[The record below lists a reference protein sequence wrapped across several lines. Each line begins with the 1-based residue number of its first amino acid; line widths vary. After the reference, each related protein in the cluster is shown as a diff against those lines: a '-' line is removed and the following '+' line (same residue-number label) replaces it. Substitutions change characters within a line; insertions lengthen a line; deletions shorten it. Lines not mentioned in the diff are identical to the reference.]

1 MTHFRT
7 HKRSLSTTSLQ
18 SGRAIHLTADG
29 HYLSITAPFPTFKRI
44 IYKQ

>member
-7 HKRSLSTTSLQ
+7 HKRSLSTSSLW

-29 HYLSITAPFPTFKRI
+29 HYLSISTPVPIFSG
-44 IYKQ
+44 Q